1 MRSADFE
8 FDLPQRL
15 VPALPLQLRG
25 RRRDDARMAVVHR
38 AERRVVHDHFTR
50 LPEYFAPGDVLVV
63 NDSMVVQDRLKGR
76 TSTGAAVSVILIGQ
90 HEDGF
95 HAIVRPAK
103 LAKRNRVVRIGDGAL
118 RARIVKPTVD
128 GMWLVRFEHE
138 GDFHELLARYGD
150 RAMTGMQRLAKRM
163 ETYRNVYATEPGSLE
178 VPSAGL
184 HFTLETLKQIEAR
197 GATIVPITL
206 HIGLSERFYHLW
218 TSRVED
224 QMVGTEWFRV
234 GAGAAEAIN
243 AARRRGNRVFAVGT
257 TVVRTLETI
266 GFDASPDGSVKP
278 AEGWTD
284 LCIRPGHRYRVVDA
298 MLTNLHQ
305 PRSSHLLLVSAFAG
319 RDLVLDVYREIVKQ
333 KYRFDLFGDSMLLL

>member
-15 VPALPLQLRG
+15 VPALPPQLRG
-25 RRRDDARMAVVHR
+25 RRRDDARMAVVHC

-50 LPEYFAPGDVLVV
+50 LPEYFHPGDVLVA

-103 LAKRNRVVRIGDGAL
+103 LAKRNCVVRIGDGAL

-184 HFTLETLKQIEAR
+184 HFTLDTLKQIEAR

-234 GAGAAEAIN
+234 GARAAEAIN

-266 GFDASPDGSVKP
+266 GFDTASDGTVQP

-305 PRSSHLLLVSAFAG
+305 PRSSHLLLVSAFAD
-319 RDLVLDVYREIVKQ
+319 RDLVLDFYREIVKQ

>member
-50 LPEYFAPGDVLVV
+50 LPEYFTPGDVLVV

-76 TSTGAAVSVILIGQ
+76 TTTGAAVSVILIGQ

-128 GMWLVRFEHE
+128 GMWLVRFEHG

-150 RAMTGMQRLAKRM
+150 RAMTGMRRLAKRM

-184 HFTLETLKQIEAR
+184 HFTLDTLKQIEAR

-234 GAGAAEAIN
+234 GARAAEAIN

-266 GFDASPDGSVKP
+266 GFDAAPDGSVQP

-319 RDLVLDVYREIVKQ
+319 RDLVLDVYHEIVKQ